1 MKQEKAS
8 KEKQK
13 QEEST
18 TQPDADISKK
28 GDEIQD
34 ELDKLDEMIDE
45 ALGEDEK
52 DAERRAQE
60 FVDGF
65 KQKGG
70 E

>member
-8 KEKQK
+8 KETKK
-13 QEEST
+13 QEEKS

-34 ELDKLDEMIDE
+34 ELDKLDDMIDE